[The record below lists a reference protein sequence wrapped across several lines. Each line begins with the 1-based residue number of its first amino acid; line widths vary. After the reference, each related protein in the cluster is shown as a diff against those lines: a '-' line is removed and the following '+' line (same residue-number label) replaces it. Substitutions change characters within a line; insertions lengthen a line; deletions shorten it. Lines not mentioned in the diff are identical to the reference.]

1 MKLKVQLVNVVDGH
15 EEVREVADLE
25 RENLEPETLGLTLAE
40 GKSILK
46 GLQETFVEWQTT
58 VYLESQ
64 RHCPN
69 CGKARHSKDS
79 HQITVRTLFG
89 NLSIDS
95 PRLHHGDCQPHST
108 KTFSPLA
115 QRLPERSSPE
125 LLFPEAKWTSLAPF
139 GAAADLF
146 KDVLPID
153 EKLNDVTLRNHLFR
167 VAERMEQALGEEQ
180 VCFIEGCQRD
190 WDRLPL
196 PNGPLTVGIDGAF
209 LRARHKQ
216 GHFEV
221 IAGKSIPAFERDDE
235 EDQCTAKRFGFVQT
249 FDEKPRRR
257 VFERLKSQGMREN
270 QQVTFFSDGAED
282 VRNIPLYLNPRAEHI
297 LDWFHPTMRL
307 TTMTQTAKG
316 LPETIGDDEEAFELR
331 EGILKSL
338 ESTKWYLWHGNVFR
352 ALEEIESIE
361 ADLETAA
368 LESSDEV
375 SGKLLKTVEEFHTH
389 IQNNEAFI
397 PNYGERFR
405 QGETISTA
413 FVEATVNQLVSK
425 RMVKKQQMQWSER
438 GAHLLLQVRT
448 RVLDD
453 ELEDVFR
460 DWYPGFRLGSS
471 LCAGIHAYF
480 VFQNLQKIF
489 IF

>member
-1 MKLKVQLVNVVDGH
+1 MKLKVQFVSVVDGH

-25 RENLEPETLGLTLAE
+25 REMLEPETLGLTLAE
-40 GKSILK
+40 GKSLLK
-46 GLQETFVEWQTT
+46 GLQETLVEWQTT
-58 VYLESQ
+58 AYLESQ
-64 RHCPN
+64 HHCPN
-69 CGKARHSKDS
+69 CGKARHSKDC
-79 HQITVRTLFG
+79 HQITVHTLFG

-95 PRLHHGDCQPHST
+95 PRLHHCDCQPHAT

-115 QRLPERSSPE
+115 QRLPERSTPE
-125 LLFPEAKWTSLAPF
+125 LLFLEAKWTSLVSF
-139 GAAADLF
+139 AAAVDLF

-180 VCFIEGCQRD
+180 GCFIEGCQRD

-196 PNGPLTVGIDGAF
+196 PDGPLTVGIDGAF
-209 LRARHKQ
+209 LRAQRKQ

-221 IAGKSIPAFERDDE
+221 IAGKSVLAFERDAE
-235 EDQCTAKRFGFVQT
+235 QDQPTAKRFGFVQT

-257 VFERLKSQGMREN
+257 VFERLKSQGMQEN

-282 VRNIPLYLNPRAEHI
+282 VRTLPLYLNPRAEHI
-297 LDWFHPTMRL
+297 LDWFHPAMRL

-316 LPETIGDDEEAFELR
+316 LPARIGEGGEAFELR
-331 EGILKSL
+331 ESVLKSL

-361 ADLETAA
+361 MDLEAAA
-368 LESSDEV
+368 LEGSDEV
-375 SGKLLKTVEEFHTH
+375 AGKLLKTVEEFHTY
-389 IQNNEAFI
+389 IRNNGSSI

-413 FVEATVNQLVSK
+413 FVESTVNQVVSK

-453 ELEDVFR
+453 DLEDVFR
-460 DWYPGFRLGSS
+460 DWYPGFRPPDLRQSP
-471 LCAGIHAYF
+471 
-480 VFQNLQKIF
+480 LQEARPPTF
-489 IF
+489 

>member
-1 MKLKVQLVNVVDGH
+1 MKLKIQVVGMVDGH

-25 RENLEPETLGLTLAE
+25 RVALKPETLGLTLAE

-46 GLQETFVEWQTT
+46 RLQETLVEWQAT

-64 RHCPN
+64 RHCPH
-69 CGKARHSKDS
+69 CGKSRHSKDA
-79 HQITVRTLFG
+79 HRITVRTLFG
-89 NLSIDS
+89 DLSIDS
-95 PRLHHGDCQPHST
+95 PRLYHCDCQPCST

-115 QRLPERSSPE
+115 QRLPERSTPE
-125 LLFPEAKWTSLAPF
+125 RLFLEAKWTSLVSF

-153 EKLNDVTLRNHLFR
+153 EKLNEVTLRNHLFR

-180 VCFIEGCQRD
+180 GCFIEGCQRD

-196 PNGPLTVGIDGAF
+196 PDGPLTVGIDGAF
-209 LRARHKQ
+209 LRARRKQ

-221 IAGKSIPAFERDDE
+221 IAGKSVLAFERDADE
-235 EDQCTAKRFGFVQT
+235 DRPTVKRFGFVQT

-257 VFERLKSQGMREN
+257 VFECLKSQGMQQN
-270 QQVTFFSDGAED
+270 QQVTFFSDGGED
-282 VRNIPLYLNPRAEHI
+282 VRHLPLYLNPRAEHM

-316 LPETIGDDEEAFELR
+316 LPETIGEGEETFQLR
-331 EGILKSL
+331 ESVLKSL

-361 ADLETAA
+361 VDLETAV
-368 LESSDEV
+368 LESADEV
-375 SGKLLKTVEEFHTH
+375 AHKLLKTVAEFHTY
-389 IQNNEAFI
+389 IQNNEPFI

-413 FVEATVNQLVSK
+413 FVESTVNQVVSK

-460 DWYPGFRLGSS
+460 GWYPGFRPSDS
-471 LCAGIHAYF
+471 CQIRSQEARPPTF
-480 VFQNLQKIF
+480 
-489 IF
+489 